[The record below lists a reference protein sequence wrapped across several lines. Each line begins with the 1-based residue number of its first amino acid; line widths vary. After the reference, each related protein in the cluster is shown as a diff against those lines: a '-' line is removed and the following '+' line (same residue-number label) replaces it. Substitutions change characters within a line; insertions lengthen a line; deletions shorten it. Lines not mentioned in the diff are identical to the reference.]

1 MDRYVAAHASR
12 NGPGDARP
20 TALQIVQDELQYG
33 DNPSSPLSELTIAIT
48 GATSGIGYETARAL
62 YATGAKLLITARDV
76 DKARK
81 AIDKIVSS
89 VPPVNGRQ
97 YQEIDI
103 VYMDMDSL
111 TSVRQAAGEILTRTK
126 TINVLINN
134 AGIAGVPFEHT
145 KDGLERN
152 WGVNYVAPF
161 LLTHLLLPH
170 LEASSSPARRSRIV
184 NLSTTGHRLF
194 PTHLEDPNFEKTPY
208 EPMSAYAT
216 SKLALIYHANYLD
229 RHFAARGIRAVSV
242 HPGTIQTPMLDRY
255 DSLRGDEE
263 AALPPGYAEEL
274 KSTEQGAA
282 TTVFAAIASCLEDTG
297 GVYLENCTYGKEAAE
312 DLGPMDGGYAA
323 FAFDEEVE
331 ERLWKDT
338 CKLLGVSESL

>member
-1 MDRYVAAHASR
+1 MDRYATAHASR

-20 TALQIVQDELQYG
+20 TALQIVQDELQYS
-33 DNPSSPLSELTIAIT
+33 DKASSPLSELTIVIT

-62 YATGAKLLITARDV
+62 YATGAKLFITARDTA
-76 DKARK
+76 KAMQ
-81 AIDKIVSS
+81 AIDRIVSS
-89 VPPVNGRQ
+89 IPPVNGRR
-97 YQEIDI
+97 YQKIE
-103 VYMDMDSL
+103 VVCMDMDSL
-111 TSVRQAAGEILTRTK
+111 ASVRHAAGEILTRTK

-134 AGIAGVPFEHT
+134 AGIAKISLEHT

-152 WGVNYVAPF
+152 WGINYVAHF
-161 LLTHLLLPH
+161 LLTRLLLPR

-194 PTHLEDPNFEKTPY
+194 PTHLEDPNFGKTPY

-229 RHFAARGIRAVSV
+229 RHFSDRGIRAVSV
-242 HPGTIQTPMLDRY
+242 HPGTIQTPMLDKY
-255 DSLRGDEE
+255 DALRSEKVD
-263 AALPPGYAEEL
+263 LPPAYAEEL
-274 KSTEQGAA
+274 KSAEQGAA
-282 TTVFAAIASCLEDTG
+282 TTVFAVVASCLEDKG

-338 CKLLGVSESL
+338 CKLLGVSEAL